1 MHQRAAELRERV
13 EVLRIVQTDHVWS
26 WEVQRTT
33 SAGVELGERTNLFS
47 QVGIGAR
54 DASLVL
60 RRQPITLHNAL
71 RWRGRHLFLTSLTDG
86 KRGWMSGKAALV
98 ELVECQGN
106 VHRGTDGPVFP
117 GVLTEKYLRHERDE
131 PMSVNTLC
139 YVLVTPK
146 AIELTPGGLVDV
158 AAEPYEVLTA
168 HTLDPFKNEYEIVRK
183 RDL

>member
-60 RRQPITLHNAL
+60 RRQPITLQCPAVAGAAPVPDQSDRRKTGL
-71 RWRGRHLFLTSLTDG
+71 DEREGCVGRTG
-86 KRGWMSGKAALV
+86 
-98 ELVECQGN
+98 
-106 VHRGTDGPVFP
+106 
-117 GVLTEKYLRHERDE
+117 
-131 PMSVNTLC
+131 
-139 YVLVTPK
+139 
-146 AIELTPGGLVDV
+146 
-158 AAEPYEVLTA
+158 
-168 HTLDPFKNEYEIVRK
+168 
-183 RDL
+183 